1 MAEFHCQVCDVAF
14 TVPAE
19 ALARFPGWT
28 PRFCSQHRS
37 GSGGRAPANTVPK
50 PAGSLAEPTRLPPG
64 RAAGSTTFRS
74 TRLASGGGSLTPAEV
89 LERYHAGPRSGV
101 FTDGGCSPNP
111 GPGGWGFVHV
121 EDGTIMGEGSG
132 GDRATTNNRMEMSA
146 IIAALKSLPA
156 DARVTLYSD
165 SDLCVKTLT
174 QWAKSWAARGWR
186 KKDGEIK
193 NLDLVQEAWALVQA
207 RPGVRLQWVKA
218 HDGTRWNEYVDAL
231 ATQARPR

>member
-1 MAEFHCQVCDVAF
+1 VCDVAF
-14 TVPAE
+14 TVADDV
-19 ALARFPGWT
+19 LTRFPGWT
-28 PRFCSQHRS
+28 PRFCMQHRGGNQGRPATG
-37 GSGGRAPANTVPK
+37 GSSTPSST
-50 PAGSLAEPTRLPPG
+50 GSRDQPTRLPPA

-74 TRLASGGGSLTPAEV
+74 TRLGNGSATLSPTEV
-89 LERYHAGPRSGV
+89 LERYHGGPQSGV

-121 EDGTIMGEGSG
+121 QDGVILAEASG

-146 IIAALKSLPA
+146 IIAALRALPV

-174 QWAKSWAARGWR
+174 QWAKGWAARGWR
-186 KKDGEIK
+186 KKDGEVK

-231 ATQARPR
+231 ATQARPG